1 MKPSF
6 IVMRFALEFVTFFE
20 KKTVRFFIVGL
31 FGAIVEVLLFSGLV
45 RVGFGI
51 LFGNFVAFHC
61 AFALCFYLHY
71 HYTYQRPYGGTRN
84 VFNGFFKY
92 AILMYAQLTVGSIL
106 ILILSEKFD
115 LMVEIAKVVQIGVV
129 TPVGYA
135 VQRLVIFRQREES

>member
-1 MKPSF
+1 MKPSL
-6 IVMRFALEFVTFFE
+6 IVMRVAPEFATFFE
-20 KKTVRFFIVGL
+20 RKTARFFIVGV

-71 HYTYQRPYGGTRN
+71 RYTYQRPYGGTRN
-84 VFNGFFKY
+84 VSNGFFQY
-92 AILMYAQLTVGSIL
+92 AILMYAQLAVGSIL
-106 ILILSEKFD
+106 ILILVEKFD
-115 LMVEIAKVVQIGVV
+115 FIVEVAKVVQIGVV

-135 VQRLVIFRQREES
+135 VQRLVIFRRREQS